1 MSATTHSNNDF
12 EVADEDTQPVA
23 IELSLAEAEAL
34 HTWLLKATA
43 DGSTSLE
50 DPQVSAALTALSRTL
65 DEVRLVNNVRRELSG
80 LGVSTAHLSNDEVR
94 ELGRR
99 VAQAVS
105 GAA

>member
-1 MSATTHSNNDF
+1 MSATTHSNNGF
-12 EVADEDTQPVA
+12 EVADAVA

-65 DEVRLVNNVRRELSG
+65 DEVRLVNNVRRELSE
-80 LGVSTAHLSNDEVR
+80 LGVSTNHLSNDEVR

-105 GAA
+105 GGA